1 LALGDTHSTA
11 SLGKTGR
18 VWFSGSPETTDFK
31 ECSTGGG
38 EADSGNALVVRIEG
52 EDIDIDKR
60 SIGRWTFEAL
70 DASVNSTEDVERFLR
85 SLEEYPDKVR
95 TAIKYSLQGTLGIAA
110 HARLQRGLDELEA
123 VFASLRPRERT
134 MYLFLEPSED
144 ELANLDISGYAA
156 DALQELLD
164 NREDP
169 VARDAANL
177 LFRLEG

>member
-1 LALGDTHSTA
+1 M
-11 SLGKTGR
+11 
-18 VWFSGSPETTDFK
+18 
-31 ECSTGGG
+31 
-38 EADSGNALVVRIEG
+38 
-52 EDIDIDKR
+52 
-60 SIGRWTFEAL
+60 
-70 DASVNSTEDVERFLR
+70 
-85 SLEEYPDKVR
+85 R

-134 MYLFLEPSED
+134 MDLFLDPSED

-156 DALQELLD
+156 DALQELLH